1 MIDFLKLDTKD
12 EGIIAYF
19 KTHPLLE
26 YMSNEDMFNR
36 YDPEVLNTKDKYQY
50 KGIIFCFYSNKRLKI
65 SLLPHYY
72 FNNNLHNANDFN
84 IIDCIKI
91 ILDFKKTFKIDWE
104 KLKIINLEFGVNIVS
119 PICIKDLITFLIYH
133 EQHEFKDNPEYQ
145 FSKQSHSSNKKTGKA
160 NYNKIIKAY
169 AKGLQFPQY
178 CHINTFRF
186 EAKSRESA
194 YINKLEIFN
203 LDDLLNV
210 NVYYLLID
218 KLIAEFQNVLILYDK
233 IDFTNLNLKEV
244 SKLNKLLSQ
253 SHWYRIKQDNKRN
266 AFNDEKIKYYKLVDK
281 TGNHLKKQLEKI
293 IFEKLE
299 LLKKGAI
306 STPQENIKKGAISK
320 LYNSRI
326 RTQNKTQTTTVKT
339 LLCQV
344 TKINISM
351 QKNDSILLSHT
362 GLKYYFEND
371 KKVFE
376 QIKRRYLSNRWSSS
390 DFETQIKEI
399 AHSIRTAKSDQQ
411 KKQKRIYQPQ
421 QVNFLNQ
428 FSFSPIY
435 NI

>member
-1 MIDFLKLDTKD
+1 MIDFIKLDTEDKS
-12 EGIIAYF
+12 IINYF
-19 KTHPLLE
+19 RTNPLLE
-26 YMSNEDMFNR
+26 YMSNENIFNR

-65 SLLPHYY
+65 SFLPHYY
-72 FNNNLHNANDFN
+72 FNSNLHNANDFN

-91 ILDFKKTFKIDWE
+91 ILEFKNTFKIDWE

-119 PICIKDLITFLIYH
+119 PICIKDLITFLVYH
-133 EQHEFKDNPEYQ
+133 EQNLFIPNPEYK
-145 FSKQSHSSNKKTGKA
+145 FSKQSHSFNKKTGRA
-160 NYNKIIKAY
+160 NNNKIIKAY
-169 AKGLQFPQY
+169 AKGLQFPKFTD
-178 CHINTFRF
+178 INTFRF
-186 EAKSRESA
+186 EVKSRESA
-194 YINKLEIFN
+194 FINKLGILN
-203 LDDLLNV
+203 INDLLNA
-210 NVYYLLID
+210 NVYCLLID
-218 KLIAEFQNVLILYDK
+218 KLIEEFKNVLILYDK
-233 IDFTNLNLKEV
+233 IDFTNLNSKEV
-244 SKLNKLLSQ
+244 SKLNALLNQ
-253 SHWYRIKQDNKRN
+253 CHWYRIKQDNKRN
-266 AFNDEKIKYYKLVDK
+266 VFNDEKIKYYKLIDK

-306 STPQENIKKGAISK
+306 STPKENNKKGAISI

-362 GLKYYFEND
+362 GLKHYYKND

-399 AHSIRTAKSDQQ
+399 AHNIRNAKSNQSIRQE
-411 KKQKRIYQPQ
+411 RIYKPQ
-421 QVNFLNQ
+421 QINMFPYFDL
-428 FSFSPIY
+428 
-435 NI
+435 

>member
-12 EGIIAYF
+12 EGVIAYF

-65 SLLPHYY
+65 SFLPHYY
-72 FNNNLHNANDFN
+72 FNDNLHNANDFN
-84 IIDCIKI
+84 VIDCIKI
-91 ILDFKKTFKIDWE
+91 ILDFKKTFKTDWG

-145 FSKQSHSSNKKTGKA
+145 FSKQSHSSNKKTGRA
-160 NYNKIIKAY
+160 NNNKIIKAY

-186 EAKSRESA
+186 EIKSRESA

-203 LDDLLNV
+203 LDDLLDV
-210 NVYYLLID
+210 NVYYLLIE

-244 SKLNKLLSQ
+244 LKLNKLLSQ

-266 AFNDEKIKYYKLVDK
+266 AFNDERIKYYKLVDK

-306 STPQENIKKGAISK
+306 STPQENIKKGAIST

-326 RTQNKTQTTTVKT
+326 CTLNKVQTTKVNNT
-339 LLCQV
+339 LCKV
-344 TKINISM
+344 TGFNISM
-351 QKNDSILLSHT
+351 QKDNSILLSHT
-362 GLKYYFEND
+362 GLKYYYKND

-376 QIKRRYLSNRWSSS
+376 QIKRQYLSKRWSTA
-390 DFETQIKEI
+390 DAQIQIKEI
-399 AHSIRTAKSDQQ
+399 AHNIRNAKSNINI
-411 KKQKRIYQPQ
+411 KQIKIYPIVQT
-421 QVNFLNQ
+421 NFLNQ
-428 FSFSPIY
+428 FGM
-435 NI
+435 